1 MYEFIF
7 NDRYDKSL
15 IRILDI
21 IWKDLDVEAAQ
32 MPGRTNQEIFNK
44 ICADLKAK
52 TTFAIHKSDVVFYAE
67 PDSPWVARLHV
78 FTVDE
83 GVFGRERLNAAAELT
98 RFMFRNTKLE
108 KIYGVTANRKFI
120 AMAKYSKW
128 KPGQEGILTKSYKN
142 NDGQLIDQYLIS
154 VNRSDFMK

>member
-32 MPGRTNQEIFNK
+32 MPSRTKQEIFNK
-44 ICADLKAK
+44 ICSDLKAK
-52 TTFAIHKSDVVFYAE
+52 TTFAIHKSDVVFLVI
-67 PDSPWVARLHV
+67 PDSPWVARLHI

-83 GVFGRERLNAAAELT
+83 GVNMRERMKAGKELT
-98 RFMFRNTKLE
+98 AFIFRNTKIE
-108 KIYGVTANRKFI
+108 KVYGVTANKKFI
-120 AMAKYSKW
+120 TMGKYAGW
-128 KPGQEGILTKSYKN
+128 KPGQEGVLSKSYHT
-142 NDGQLIDQYLIS
+142 NDGKLIDQFIVS
-154 VNRSDFMK
+154 VNKSEFMK

>member
-32 MPGRTNQEIFNK
+32 MPSRTKQEIFNK

-52 TTFAIHKSDVVFYAE
+52 TTFAIHKSDVVFYAV

-83 GVFGRERLNAAAELT
+83 GVYIRERFKAGTDLT
-98 RFMFRNTKLE
+98 KFIFRNTKIE
-108 KIYGVTANRKFI
+108 KIYGVTANKKFL
-120 AMAKYSKW
+120 ALAKHAKW
-128 KPGQEGILTKSYKN
+128 KPGQEGILTKSYKT
-142 NDGQLIDQYLIS
+142 NDGELIDQYLIS
-154 VNRSDFMK
+154 VNRSEFMK